1 MPPANGRLVIA
12 GLCMQQDHYMPVK
25 AISKEL
31 SVQYVCMY
39 EKQDFELA
47 LEMLDQGR
55 IDAAAMITG
64 VVGYDAFAAAFEGL
78 KTPSDQCKIL
88 LDPTA

>member
-1 MPPANGRLVIA
+1 M
-12 GLCMQQDHYMPVK
+12 
-25 AISKEL
+25 
-31 SVQYVCMY
+31 QYVYMY
-39 EKQDFELA
+39 EKRDFELA
-47 LEMLDQGR
+47 LEMLEQGR

-64 VVGYDAFAAAFEGL
+64 VVGYDAFVAAFEGL